1 MRRRDFVSLV
11 AGASVAWPLTARAQ
25 QPSRPQRI
33 GLLATAPLQPI
44 ESFRKRLNDLGHV
57 EGRNVAVEARFV
69 AGDDARYPAMA
80 AELAGLPVDMIVAW
94 GTPAAFAAK
103 RATATIPI
111 VFVAGD
117 VLNTGLV
124 SNLARPEAN
133 ITGFSALNA
142 ELEEKRIELLKEIN
156 PAWSRVA
163 VLGNALNP
171 LHRVNLAAARR
182 AAQKLGMTLDV
193 FEVRDSAEIEPA
205 LRRLVAARP
214 DAVVI
219 GSDTTL
225 MTERRRIAETMRD
238 NKLPAVYPFREYIEA
253 GAFIIYAANISL
265 LFQKAAEYADRI
277 LKGETPAVLPVQQAT
292 TVEIIINQKVAAALG
307 LTLPGTV
314 LVRADDV
321 IE

>member
-1 MRRRDFVSLV
+1 MRRRAFITLLGV
-11 AGASVAWPLTARAQ
+11 AAAWPLAAQAQ
-25 QPSRPQRI
+25 QPARPRRI
-33 GLLATAPLQPI
+33 GLLATAPLPPI

-57 EGRNVAVEARFV
+57 EGRNVTVEARFV

-133 ITGFSALNA
+133 VTGFSALNA
-142 ELEEKRIELLKEIN
+142 ELEEKRVELLKEIN

-182 AAQKLGMTLDV
+182 AAQKLGMTLEV
-193 FEVRDSAEIEPA
+193 FEVRDSGEIEPA
-205 LRRLVAARP
+205 LRRLAAARP

-238 NKLPAVYPFREYIEA
+238 NKLPAVYPFREYIES
-253 GAFIIYAANISL
+253 GALIVYAANISL

-277 LKGETPAVLPVQQAT
+277 IKGETPAVLPVQQAT
-292 TVEIIINQKVAAALG
+292 TVEIIINQKEAAALG